1 MINNYTNIISAA
13 TSSLSNLD
21 EQHPCDPANNVAL
34 QELIGDITEKI
45 DECLESDFPP
55 PTIKSSGEVFQ
66 WLKRFFTFFS

>member
-34 QELIGDITEKI
+34 QELIGDITKKI

-55 PTIKSSGEVFQ
+55 PTIKSSEEVFQ

>member
-34 QELIGDITEKI
+34 QELIGDITKKI
-45 DECLESDFPP
+45 ENPYIDKSDSDNEEEN
-55 PTIKSSGEVFQ
+55 TTVDLSKEDTDSQ
-66 WLKRFFTFFS
+66 

>member
-13 TSSLSNLD
+13 TSSLSKLD

-34 QELIGDITEKI
+34 QELIGDITKKI

-55 PTIKSSGEVFQ
+55 PTTKSSGEVF
-66 WLKRFFTFFS
+66 LMPKIFFYIFL